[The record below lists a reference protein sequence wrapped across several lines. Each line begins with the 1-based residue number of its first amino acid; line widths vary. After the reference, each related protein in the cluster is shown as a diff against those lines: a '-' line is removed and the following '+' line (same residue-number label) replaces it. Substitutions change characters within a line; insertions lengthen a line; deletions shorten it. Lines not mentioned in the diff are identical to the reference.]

1 MERRLFDQL
10 TLSSAGDRRRRSGSL
25 PLSLA
30 VHAGALG
37 AVLFVPVLTST
48 DLPAP
53 AVSFDVLAAP
63 AILVPPPPPPR
74 GVPPRPFARHRPP
87 APSPPTGRAIT
98 LPTSWS
104 DVPVPTGREWE
115 ATDLPECEGC
125 VPWGLHDG
133 VPTGAAMPTEQ
144 PPPPPAIRVDSRFHP
159 PVKLH
164 DVAPVYPD
172 LAREA
177 RIEGV
182 VVIECRID
190 TDGRVVDA
198 RVLSG
203 HPLLDAAALDAVGQW
218 RYRATLLNGQPVAVL
233 MTVTVRFSLRR

>member
-1 MERRLFDQL
+1 MERRFFEQL
-10 TLSSAGDRRRRSGSL
+10 TLSSAADRRRRAGPL
-25 PLSLA
+25 PLSFA
-30 VHAGALG
+30 IHAGALV
-37 AVLFVPVLTST
+37 ALFLVPVLTST
-48 DLPAP
+48 DLPSP
-53 AVSFDVLAAP
+53 ALSFEVLAAP

-74 GVPPRPFARHRPP
+74 GIPPRSRTRNAR
-87 APSPPTGRAIT
+87 AASPPRVGRAMV
-98 LPTSWS
+98 LPSTRSEM
-104 DVPVPTGREWE
+104 PVPEVRGWD
-115 ATDLPECEGC
+115 AADLPECEGC
-125 VPWGLHDG
+125 VAWGLEDG

-144 PPPPPAIRVDSRFHP
+144 APPPPAIRVDSRFHP

-203 HPLLDAAALDAVGQW
+203 HPLLDAAALDAVRQW